1 MERFFSLFL
10 ITLMTL
16 CSCSSSSNGDRRVG
30 VDATWYPLDFGVR
43 DNNITA
49 FSTELLTEIGK
60 VEKIPFVKVTVNW
73 NDLMEGLQKNK
84 YEAILTSMPPY
95 IFNEKLFDFSNIY
108 LALGPVLVVPVTSKI
123 DGLNQLNG
131 KEIGI
136 VSGSASISLLE
147 KSNGV
152 LIRYYESI
160 PQALNDVLLGV
171 IDGAMVGVLS
181 ASAYCRDLYQGEL
194 KIATPPLNDEGLRL
208 VTKHN
213 GAPDLIK
220 KFNAG
225 LEKIQKNGAYANLQK
240 KWGLQE
246 QR

>member
-1 MERFFSLFL
+1 MGRIFSLFL

-16 CSCSSSSNGDRRVG
+16 CSCSSNSDGGRRIG
-30 VDATWYPLDFGVR
+30 VDATWYPLDFGAR

-108 LALGPVLVVPVTSKI
+108 LALGPVLVVPIPSKI

-131 KEIGI
+131 KEIGV
-136 VSGSASISLLE
+136 VSGSTSVSLLE

-213 GAPDLIK
+213 GAPDLIN

-225 LEKIQKNGAYANLQK
+225 LQKIKKSGAYDK
-240 KWGLQE
+240 LQE
-246 QR
+246 KWELQ